1 MGGLTPLV
9 WMVLID
15 AIGRPLHGQLEDMA
29 AVRLAPTLPHWRW
42 NFWLFGAIGVLW
54 CIVFAAWFRNRPEE
68 NRKVNQAELKLI
80 RAGRVESAS
89 AHPRVPWS
97 RLLASGNLWLLCLM
111 YACQSYGW
119 AFYMTYLPSFL
130 EDQYDVKAGSTLGA
144 IYKGGPLWMGA
155 LGCLA
160 GGLATDWFV
169 RRSGNRRLGRRLFG
183 VLGHSLTVVCFLLC
197 PHMPSALSFFL
208 AVSFSGFFTDLTM
221 GPAWAICQD
230 IGRRYAAIVAGAMN
244 MIGAMGGA
252 LANWATGF
260 VVQRSLAAHA
270 MALGLQ
276 AKDLSAAEKAAGELP
291 GYHLNFYIF
300 AGVFV
305 VGAIC
310 WLWID
315 ASRPVVEE

>member
-1 MGGLTPLV
+1 M
-9 WMVLID
+9 
-15 AIGRPLHGQLEDMA
+15 
-29 AVRLAPTLPHWRW
+29 
-42 NFWLFGAIGVLW
+42 
-54 CIVFAAWFRNRPEE
+54 
-68 NRKVNQAELKLI
+68 
-80 RAGRVESAS
+80 
-89 AHPRVPWS
+89 
-97 RLLASGNLWLLCLM
+97 
-111 YACQSYGW
+111 
-119 AFYMTYLPSFL
+119 
-130 EDQYDVKAGSTLGA
+130 
-144 IYKGGPLWMGA
+144 
-155 LGCLA
+155 
-160 GGLATDWFV
+160 
-169 RRSGNRRLGRRLFG
+169 
-183 VLGHSLTVVCFLLC
+183 LGHSLTVVCFLLC

-244 MIGAMGGA
+244 MIGAMGGV
-252 LANWATGF
+252 WQTGRPASWF
-260 VVQRSLAAHA
+260 SASLAAHA

-310 WLWID
+310 WLWIN